1 MKSIFASKTF
11 WVNLI
16 ALGVGVFEAATG
28 KQLPISPDTQAMI
41 LGAINIGLRYITK
54 DAVSISGVDTAPTSG

>member
-16 ALGVGVFEAATG
+16 TAVVSVLEEMG
-28 KQLPISPDTQAMI
+28 I
-41 LGAINIGLRYITK
+41 INIIPAEYQMYF
-54 DAVSISGVDTAPTSG
+54 ISGLALLNILLRMVTSKAVTIR

>member
-16 ALGVGVFEAATG
+16 TAVVSVLEEMG
-28 KQLPISPDTQAMI
+28 I
-41 LGAINIGLRYITK
+41 INIIPAEYQMYF
-54 DAVSISGVDTAPTSG
+54 ISGLALLNILLRMVTSQAVTIR

>member
-16 ALGVGVFEAATG
+16 AAVAMIGQAASG
-28 KQLPISPDTQAMI
+28 QAVVAEPETQAT
-41 LGAINIGLRYITK
+41 LLALANIVLRFVTK
-54 DAVSISGVDTAPTSG
+54 EAVSLSGQ

>member
-16 ALGVGVFEAATG
+16 ALAGIVIQGATG
-28 KQLPISPDTQAMI
+28 SQILVSVETQASV
-41 LGAINIGLRYITK
+41 LAFINIILRTITK
-54 DAVSISGVDTAPTSG
+54 DAVTWK